1 MCRGTPRKA
10 TSAHGAWSTDDAFS
24 LMKAAEIGGIA
35 KSAGYRNQG
44 AFTDAFKRAYGTTP
58 RAYRKRLRIE

>member
-1 MCRGTPRKA
+1 MFKGTPRKD
-10 TSAHGAWSTDDAFS
+10 TSAHGAWSTVGAFS
-24 LMKAAEIGGIA
+24 LMEAA
-35 KSAGYRNQG
+35 KSAESPKAPGYRNQG

>member
-1 MCRGTPRKA
+1 MCRETPHKA
-10 TSAHGAWSTDDAFS
+10 TSVHSAWSTVGAFS
-24 LMKAAEIGGIA
+24 LMEAKIGEIA

-58 RAYRKRLRIE
+58 RTYRKRLRIE